1 MLDTKPLL
9 DLKKVLDE
17 AGADLPD
24 PYVCDDFSDGLSSF
38 QDLLAGLCCSLPN
51 KKQKYNGAFFGAET
65 WAELV
70 DFINVAPETE
80 AVQVR
85 AFHFLLLL
93 LLLLPLLM
101 LLVVLSHLSD
111 PHRSTWCTP
120 QLQLQ
125 TLPLLPLQLLLLRL
139 LLEMRRMRVRT
150 PFS

>member
-17 AGADLPD
+17 AGADLQQLIFNSD
-24 PYVCDDFSDGLSSF
+24 GFSDGLSSF

-101 LLVVLSHLSD
+101 L
-111 PHRSTWCTP
+111 
-120 QLQLQ
+120 
-125 TLPLLPLQLLLLRL
+125 PLLMLALLQVLVLLLKNTIFTAALIR
-139 LLEMRRMRVRT
+139 
-150 PFS
+150 